1 MAPAAGRP
9 IPPPERPPR
18 RAGVALG
25 YFISTL
31 AGYLVSAL
39 LFLEIGVP
47 IPSDDL
53 PTRILRALQV
63 GVAFG
68 GPPAVGQWIV
78 LRAFARRT
86 LRRSGTSHTLAAR
99 RLVRET
105 ALWIM
110 ATLAGTMASFL
121 GLALVV
127 PVADTATLGM
137 AALAVLAGTP
147 LGLCPPVLQWL
158 ALFRRVQNGVSWML
172 WTWIG
177 MVIGAVWLIVTMD
190 SLVHAAF
197 PDGLAFAALF
207 ALPLGGFQAL
217 ALYRMLP
224 FWRAHLLESA
234 SRAPE
239 SAE

>member
-1 MAPAAGRP
+1 MTPAAGRP
-9 IPPPERPPR
+9 IPPTKRPPR

-47 IPSDDL
+47 IPSDD
-53 PTRILRALQV
+53 PSTRILHALQV

-68 GPPAVGQWIV
+68 GPPAICQWIV
-78 LRAFARRT
+78 LRGFVRRT
-86 LRRSGTSHTLAAR
+86 LRRSGTSLTLVAR

-105 ALWIM
+105 ALWIL

-127 PVADTATLGM
+127 PAANTATLGM

-147 LGLCPPVLQWL
+147 LGLGPPLLQWL
-158 ALFRRVQNGVSWML
+158 ALFRHVQNGASWML

-177 MVIGAVWLIVTMD
+177 MVIGAIWLIVTMD

-197 PDGLAFAALF
+197 PDGLVFGLLF

-234 SRAPE
+234 RRAPG
-239 SAE
+239 SAG